1 MVISTAVKAT
11 VALLAVPFLRDREL
25 LIRSQLVTHITSIA
39 VSLRNVLLL
48 VVWIHNSDVLRGVL
62 HLLVCLLPWLLLL
75 LYLLN
80 VTHVAKVIIDKRCAS
95 ACPRFLPFFI

>member
-11 VALLAVPFLRDREL
+11 VALMSVFFLGDRKL
-25 LIRSQLVTHITSIA
+25 MIRSLFVTHITSIA

-48 VVWIHNSDVLRGVL
+48 VVWINNCDVLRVL
-62 HLLVCLLPWLLLL
+62 HLLVCLLPRLLLLL

-80 VTHVAKVIIDKRCAS
+80 IAQVARVVIDKRCAS
-95 ACPRFLPFFI
+95 AYPRFCPFFI